1 MINLPAGARILLATR
16 PVDFRNYAESPV
28 MWSPPARRLSKQPF
42 IPMVEPNRSA

>member
-28 MWSPPARRLSKQPF
+28 MRSPRQLPGYCRG
-42 IPMVEPNRSA
+42 